1 MIVTVTLNAALD
13 RTLRVP
19 NFQLGRRNRAD
30 ASLILPGGKG
40 VNVARA
46 LKTLEQPVIATG
58 LAGGRTG
65 TQIIEQL
72 TGEGMLNDFV
82 RIRDESRAS
91 MAVVDP
97 TTNQQTEI
105 NEYGPEVQPEELEM
119 LQRKLRYLSQ
129 GADIFVLAGS
139 LPRNVPTDYYA
150 TLITELR
157 RQKVMVA
164 LDAAGQVLRAGLA
177 GEPSLVSP
185 NMFEAE
191 EIVGHEFGDSDD
203 MCAGA
208 EAICTMGAG
217 GALIHHEDG
226 CVARLRADQG
236 KGWCT
241 WRAILP
247 RRTDV
252 VSTVGSGDAFLA
264 GFLWGRYAGLPS
276 GECLARAVA
285 CGAASTQSFGAGTIM
300 RGDVDALMRQVE
312 VVQAA

>member
-30 ASLILPGGKG
+30 ATLTLPGGKG

-46 LKTLEQPVIATG
+46 LKTLGRPVIATG

-72 TGEGMLNDFV
+72 TAEGMLNDFV

-91 MAVVDP
+91 MAVIDP
-97 TTNQQTEI
+97 TNGQQTEI
-105 NEYGPEVQPEELEM
+105 NEYGPQVQPEELEI
-119 LQRKLRYLSQ
+119 LLSKVRYLSQ

-139 LPRNVPTDYYA
+139 LPRNVPSDHYA
-150 TLITELR
+150 TLVAELR
-157 RQKVMVA
+157 RHKVVTA
-164 LDAAGQVLRAGLA
+164 LDAAGQVMREALPA
-177 GEPSLVSP
+177 EPSIVSP

-191 EIVGHEFGDSDD
+191 EIVGHEFADEDD
-203 MCAGA
+203 MAEGA
-208 EAICTMGAG
+208 EAITGMGAG
-217 GALIHHEDG
+217 GVLIHHEDG
-226 CVARLRADQG
+226 CIARLRAEVG
-236 KGWCT
+236 RGWVT
-241 WRAILP
+241 YRATLP

-264 GFLWGRYAGLPS
+264 GYLS
-276 GECLARAVA
+276 GHYTEQGHEACLARAVA
-285 CGAASTQSFGAGTIM
+285 CGAASTQSFGAGTFGV
-300 RGDVDALMRQVE
+300 GDVDALLRQVE
-312 VVQAA
+312 VVALG

>member
-19 NFQLGRRNRAD
+19 NFQLGRRNRAN
-30 ASLILPGGKG
+30 ASLALPGGKG

-46 LKTLEQPVIATG
+46 LKTLGQPVIATG

-97 TTNQQTEI
+97 TNGQQTEI
-105 NEYGPEVQPEELEM
+105 NEYGPEVQAEELEM
-119 LQRKLRYLSQ
+119 LLSKVRYLSQ
-129 GADIFVLAGS
+129 GADVFVLAGS
-139 LPRNVPTDYYA
+139 LPQNVPTDYYA
-150 TLITELR
+150 TLLQELR
-157 RQKVMVA
+157 RHKVTTA
-164 LDAAGQVLRAGLA
+164 LDAAGQVLREALA
-177 GEPSLVSP
+177 GEPSIVSP

-191 EIVGHEFGDSDD
+191 EIVGHEFADEDD
-203 MCAGA
+203 MVAGA
-208 EAICTMGAG
+208 ESITGMGAG
-217 GALIHHEDG
+217 SVLIHHEDG
-226 CVARLRADQG
+226 CVARLRAEVG
-236 KGWCT
+236 RGWRT
-241 WRAILP
+241 YRARLP

-264 GFLWGRYAGLPS
+264 GYLS
-276 GECLARAVA
+276 GCYRNEAPEVSLARAVA
-285 CGAASTQSFGAGTIM
+285 CGAASTQSFGAGTFT
-300 RGDVDALMRQVE
+300 RGDVDALVRQVE
-312 VVQAA
+312 VVALA